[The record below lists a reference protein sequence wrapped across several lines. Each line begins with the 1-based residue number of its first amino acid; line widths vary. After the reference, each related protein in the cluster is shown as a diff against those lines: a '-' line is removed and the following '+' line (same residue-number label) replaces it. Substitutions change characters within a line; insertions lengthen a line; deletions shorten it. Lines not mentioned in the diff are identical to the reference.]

1 MNNEEILIKLS
12 EKAKLRGFSKET
24 IKNYT
29 YNVSKFMFYYNKP
42 MRNAQ
47 KSEFEKY
54 ILELIY

>member
-1 MNNEEILIKLS
+1 MDNEEILIKLS
-12 EKAKLRGFSKET
+12 EKAKLKGFSKET
-24 IKNYT
+24 IKSYT

-42 MRNAQ
+42 IKYAQ